1 MKKTI
6 FLLLS
11 IVSGFACAMDNDP
24 VANMAVDDL
33 LRYGLGLAPLGQQG
47 NRPEA
52 DQSDDFF
59 MNHAQ
64 TVNPTS
70 IARLMKANRP
80 ADKGVSKRKKS
91 ASRFSFSK
99 DRRRIRLNC
108 AKELFPDSDSDSN

>member
-1 MKKTI
+1 MKNAI

-11 IVSGFACAMDNDP
+11 IVSGFACAMDKDP

-52 DQSDDFF
+52 YQSDDFF

-70 IARLMKANRP
+70 IARFMKANRP
-80 ADKGVSKRKKS
+80 ADRKKS
-91 ASRFSFSK
+91 ASRFSLSK

>member
-1 MKKTI
+1 MKNAI

-52 DQSDDFF
+52 YQSDDFF

-70 IARLMKANRP
+70 IARLMKDRP
-80 ADKGVSKRKKS
+80 ADKGISKRKKS
-91 ASRFSFSK
+91 ALRFSFSK
-99 DRRRIRLNC
+99 DQRIIRRNC

>member
-1 MKKTI
+1 MKNAI

-47 NRPEA
+47 T

-70 IARLMKANRP
+70 IARFMKANRP
-80 ADKGVSKRKKS
+80 ADRKKS
-91 ASRFSFSK
+91 ASRFSLSK